1 MRAVFLSDVHLK
13 RRSDPAYDRCLAFFS
28 TLAGREGGP
37 SFASSGSGPAMVID
51 LLVIA
56 GDFFDFW
63 FERGG
68 RIYPEFRPMVESLLR
83 LGQSGVRIC
92 FCEGNHDFFLADY
105 FSHQRGFEVHPDELR
120 LDLEGLACLVS
131 HGDLIDD
138 RNWRYQT
145 LRKWLRS
152 RLAYRTQRILPLSWL
167 WQIARMSSRVSRDA
181 FTDATNRLLTVMHGY
196 GEKKWREG
204 IDAVIFGHCHIPTF
218 REERIDGKFKT
229 MATLGDWISHQNYLL
244 FENGRFIQKSFA
256 PGASHE
262 VPL

>member
-13 RRSDPAYDRCLAFFS
+13 RRSDPAYERCLSFFS
-28 TLAGREGGP
+28 TLYGKAGGLPPGAPGP
-37 SFASSGSGPAMVID
+37 GQATVID

-105 FSHQRGFEVHPDELR
+105 FSRQRGFEVHPDELE
-120 LDLEGLACLVS
+120 LDLEGIRCLVS

-152 RLAYRTQRILPLSWL
+152 WLAYRTQRALPLSWL

-181 FTDATNRLLTVMHGY
+181 FACGSNRLMEVMHRY
-196 GEKKWREG
+196 GVQKWREG
-204 IDAVIFGHCHIPTF
+204 FDAVVFGHCHIPTF

-229 MATLGDWISHQNYLL
+229 MATLGDWLNHQNYLL
-244 FENGRFIQKSFA
+244 FENGRFIQKSFD
-256 PGASHE
+256 PGAPHE
-262 VPL
+262 VSL